1 MAIPKDDKHKEY
13 ARYAAYCLHMVA
25 AVPDQE
31 FRNIQREMAAE
42 WLKLAGSVRHRPRSR
57 QMQME

>member
-1 MAIPKDDKHKEY
+1 MAIPNDDKH
-13 ARYAAYCLHMVA
+13 

-31 FRNIQREMAAE
+31 SRNMQREMAAE
-42 WLKLAGSVRHRPRSR
+42 WLKLAGSVRSRPRST

>member
-31 FRNIQREMAAE
+31 FATFNVK
-42 WLKLAGSVRHRPRSR
+42 WPPNG
-57 QMQME
+57 